1 MKTLS
6 TTIQIIALSACF
18 AAQFH
23 PAAVTGM
30 PGTRKALQT
39 LEAFTVQPV
48 DKLGTETLAWS
59 NPR

>member
-6 TTIQIIALSACF
+6 TTIQVVALCACF

-23 PAAVTGM
+23 PASISGM

-39 LEAFTVQPV
+39 LEVFSNAPIVETV
-48 DKLGTETLAWS
+48 AWS
-59 NPR
+59 DQR

>member
-6 TTIQIIALSACF
+6 TTIQVIALSACF

-30 PGTRKALQT
+30 PGTRKAMQT
-39 LEAFTVQPV
+39 LEVFTVQPA
-48 DKLGTETLAWS
+48 DKPAVMLALS
-59 NPR
+59 DPR